1 MASVDAVSSRIFS
14 LTFVN
19 VGSWTVREILN
30 NADKTRVI
38 VACQNAIWVVSNSR
52 QPYAQ
57 WILIQREEESR
68 PRNYTRGIQS
78 LFL

>member
-38 VACQNAIWVVSNSR
+38 VACQNAILVVSNSR

-57 WILIQREEESR
+57 WIRIQREEEIR